1 MENLNINRRSFIKKT
16 GALAA
21 LSSSFL
27 ITKNMFAGTSP
38 NEKIN
43 VGVIGLG
50 MQVGGNLWGTV
61 SDSRCMLHS
70 ICDVDSE
77 RLDLWKGQIEKNY
90 ADRGIKHE
98 VKTFK
103 DFRKMYKDPELD
115 AVIIVTPDHW
125 HAIMAIQAARH
136 GKHIYCEKPLTFSIQ
151 EGEQVVK
158 AVKAAGVVFQ
168 TGSQQRSD
176 PSFRNA
182 AQIAQAG
189 LLGEIREIHTQFGWR
204 FPVHYNWKGYE
215 TPDSIDWEMW
225 VGPAPMRPW
234 CDELLAKLRTGGNP
248 YDAPWGQWR
257 WHSDYGNGLQADWG
271 AHHYDIAQWAL
282 GMDGKGPKYVHVY
295 NMQNPGIPEDKRNI
309 FYEYENGAYVYP
321 SSTPTRALNQAKF
334 DWSYHPGVVII
345 GTEGITTSQ
354 RGVPMWCSNPSL
366 AKMKL
371 PLGVPAVE
379 TSFDHRDNWIQG
391 ILNGRP
397 TLCPAET
404 GASSC
409 NMCIMGNI
417 AHKVGRDLEW
427 DWKANKFVGDT
438 EANTYLARECRGD
451 WGKYM

>member
-27 ITKNMFAGTSP
+27 MTKNIFAGTSP

-215 TPDSIDWEMW
+215 TPASIDWEMW

-234 CDELLAKLRTGGNP
+234 CDELLATLRKGNNP

-257 WHSDYGNGLQADWG
+257 WHSDYGNGMQADWG

-295 NMQNPGIPEDKRNI
+295 ANQNPSFPNDKKNI
-309 FYEYENGAYVYP
+309 FYEYENGTKVFQGYSP
-321 SSTPTRALNQAKF
+321 SATLAKLGAPRT
-334 DWSYHPGVVII
+334 SYGVTIV
-345 GTEGITTSQ
+345 GTEGIAACD
-354 RGVPMWCSNPSL
+354 RGTPFWTSNPDL
-366 AKMKL
+366 MKL
-371 PLGVPAVE
+371 KLPMGKDAAYV
-379 TSFDHRDNWIQG
+379 SFDHRDNWVQG
-391 ILNGRP
+391 ILTGRP
-397 TLCPAET
+397 VLCPAET

-409 NMCIMGNI
+409 NVCLIGNI

-427 DWKANKFVGDT
+427 DWKTQSFANDA
-438 EANTYLARECRGD
+438 EANQYLWRECRGD